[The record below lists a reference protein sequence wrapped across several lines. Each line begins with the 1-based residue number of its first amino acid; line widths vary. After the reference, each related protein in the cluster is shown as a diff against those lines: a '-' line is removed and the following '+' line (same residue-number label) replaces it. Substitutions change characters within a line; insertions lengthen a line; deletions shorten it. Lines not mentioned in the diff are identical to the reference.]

1 MKFNV
6 LAVVLLL
13 IFCASCSETPTGTQ
27 SSSNQDVSGLF
38 ANYWEQRSRFFPLE
52 AMQQGDNRYNHL
64 LPNDQTVSFRDS
76 LKSFYSATL
85 DSLNKIRRDSLNAND
100 QLSYDVLAYELHI
113 QLEGLNHNSW
123 MLPFQQFTGMPL
135 TIAQLG
141 SGDSFQ
147 PFNTVEDY
155 RNWLS
160 RIKAFT
166 IWTDSAIVNFKKGA
180 AVGFV
185 LPASLVKKTIPQL
198 QSMIVEEPAESLF
211 YGPLNKFPS
220 SFTEQQKAELKQLYM
235 DAITNDIIPSYK
247 KLAVY
252 LEKEYLPRARK
263 SSGIS
268 ALPGGKAMYSYL
280 VKYYTTTETGPEQI
294 YQTGLKEVERIRTEM
309 ERVKDEVGF
318 SGDLPAFFEFMKTAP
333 RFTPFKS
340 SKDVINAFRGIYEK
354 VKPNVN
360 QLFGT
365 KPRAPFEIRQTEAFR
380 EASASAEYVPGSADG
395 SRAGVFYVPVPDPAK
410 FNITSGMESL
420 FLHEAIPGHHYQI
433 SLQQE
438 NLSLPSFRRFAWY
451 GAFGEGWALYT
462 ESLGKELGLYT
473 DPYQYMGALGDEMH
487 RAIRLVVDVAIHLKG
502 MTREEAISYLM
513 KHEAISKDAAT
524 AEVERYMAL
533 PGQALSYKV
542 GQMKIRELRQMC
554 EQELKDDFRIS
565 DFHDELL
572 RDGVLPL
579 SLLESKM
586 NRWVASFSK

>member
-1 MKFNV
+1 MKSNF
-6 LAVVLLL
+6 LILLL
-13 IFCASCSETPTGTQ
+13 LLTICFSCVQKPKGTD
-27 SSSNQDVSGLF
+27 SSSHNNAAELF
-38 ANYWEQRSRFFPLE
+38 TRYWEQRSRFFPLE
-52 AMQQGDNRYNHL
+52 AMQQGDNRFNAL
-64 LPNDQTVSFRDS
+64 LPNDQTASFRDS
-76 LKSFYSATL
+76 LKRFYSTTL
-85 DSLNKIRRDSLNAND
+85 DSLNKINRDSLSSND
-100 QLSYDVLAYELHI
+100 QLSYDVLAYELHT
-113 QLEGLNHNSW
+113 QLEGLKYNNW
-123 MLPFQQFTGMPL
+123 MMPFQQFTGMPL

-141 SGDSFQ
+141 SGDSYQ
-147 PFNTVEDY
+147 PFKTVEDY
-155 RNWLS
+155 QNWLS
-160 RIKAFT
+160 RVKAFDV
-166 IWTDSAIVNFKKGA
+166 WTDSAITNFRTGLKNG
-180 AVGFV
+180 VV
-185 LPASLVKKTIPQL
+185 LPASLVKKVIPQL
-198 QSMIVEEPAESLF
+198 ESMLVEDSTKNLF
-211 YGPLNKFPS
+211 YGPLKKFPA
-220 SFTEQQKAELKQLYM
+220 SFTEQQKTELTQQYIS
-235 DAITNDIIPSYK
+235 AIQDDIIPSYR
-247 KLAVY
+247 KLAVF
-252 LEKEYLPRARK
+252 LQKEYLPKSRK
-263 SSGIS
+263 TSGLS
-268 ALPGGKAMYSYL
+268 AIPGGKDMYGFL
-280 VKYYTTTETGPEQI
+280 VKYHTTTETGAEEI

-318 SGDLPAFFEFMKTAP
+318 IGDLPAFFAFMRTSP

-340 SKDVINAFRGIYEK
+340 GKDVINAFRGIYEK

-365 KPRAPFEIRQTEAFR
+365 KPAAPFEIRQTEAFR

-395 SRAGVFYVPVPDPAK
+395 SRPGVFYVPVPDPAK

-451 GAFGEGWALYT
+451 GAYGEGWALYT

-502 MTREEAISYLM
+502 MSREEAIAYMM
-513 KHEAISKDAAT
+513 KNEAISKDAAT
-524 AEVERYMAL
+524 AEVERYMAI

-554 EQELKDDFRIS
+554 EQELKGDFRIS
-565 DFHDELL
+565 EFHDELL

-586 NRWVASFSK
+586 NRWVAAFNK

>member
-1 MKFNV
+1 MKSN
-6 LAVVLLL
+6 LLLVVLLL
-13 IFCASCSETPTGTQ
+13 TLCSSCARKQTDT
-27 SSSNQDVSGLF
+27 SSSSQNNAADLF
-38 ANYWEQRSRFFPLE
+38 TSYWEQRSRFFPLE
-52 AMQQGDNRYNHL
+52 AMQQGDNRFNDL
-64 LPNDQTVSFRDS
+64 LPNDQTAAFRDS

-85 DSLNKIRRDSLNAND
+85 DSLNKINRDSLSAND

-113 QLEGLNHNSW
+113 QLEGLAHNSW

-147 PFNTVEDY
+147 PFKTVKDY
-155 RNWLS
+155 QNWLS
-160 RIKAFT
+160 RIKGFT
-166 IWTDSAIVNFKKGA
+166 VWTDSAIVNLRRGVQKG
-180 AVGFV
+180 VV
-185 LPASLVKKTIPQL
+185 LPASLVKKTIPQM
-198 QSMIVEEPAESLF
+198 QSMIVEEPSESLF
-211 YGPLNKFPS
+211 YGPVNKFPA
-220 SFTEQQKAELKQLYM
+220 SFTDQQKDELKQQYIE
-235 DAITNDIIPSYK
+235 AIQNDIIPAYK

-252 LEKEYLPRARK
+252 LEKEYLPKARK
-263 SSGIS
+263 TSGIS
-268 ALPGGKAMYSYL
+268 AIPGGKEMYTYL
-280 VKYYTTTETGPEQI
+280 VKYYTTTEMNPEDI
-294 YQTGLKEVERIRTEM
+294 HQTGLKEVERIRTEM

-318 SGDLPAFFEFMKTAP
+318 VGDLPAFFEFMKTAP

-340 SKDVINAFRGIYEK
+340 GKDVINAFRGIYEK

-365 KPRAPFEIRQTEAFR
+365 KPAAPFEIRQTEAFR
-380 EASASAEYVPGSADG
+380 EASASAEYIPGSADG
-395 SRAGVFYVPVPDPAK
+395 SRPGVFYVPVPDPAK

-438 NLSLPSFRRFAWY
+438 NQNLPAFRRFAWY

-502 MTREEAISYLM
+502 MSREEAIAYMM
-513 KHEAISKDAAT
+513 KNEAISKEAAT
-524 AEVERYMAL
+524 AEIERYMAI

-586 NRWVASFSK
+586 NRWVAGFNK

>member
-1 MKFNV
+1 MKFNF
-6 LAVVLLL
+6 LAVVLLTVL
-13 IFCASCSETPTGTQ
+13 CSSCVQKPAGTN
-27 SSSNQDVSGLF
+27 SSSPNTASRLYSS
-38 ANYWEQRSRFFPLE
+38 YWEQRSGFFPLE
-52 AMQQGDNRYNHL
+52 AMQQGDNRFNDL
-64 LPNDQTVSFRDS
+64 LPNDQTAAFRDS

-85 DSLNKIRRDSLNAND
+85 DSLNKFNRDSLSAND

-113 QLEGLNHNSW
+113 QLEGLQHNTW

-155 RNWLS
+155 HNWLS

-166 IWTDSAIVNFKKGA
+166 VWTDSAIDNFKIGLSKG
-180 AVGFV
+180 VV

-198 QSMIVEEPAESLF
+198 QSMVVDEPSKSLF
-211 YGPLNKFPS
+211 YGPVNKFPS
-220 SFTEQQKAELKQLYM
+220 SFTEQQKAKLTTQYI
-235 DAITNDIIPSYK
+235 DAIKNDIIPSYK
-247 KLAVY
+247 KLAVF
-252 LEKEYLPRARK
+252 LEKEYLPKSRT

-268 ALPGGKAMYSYL
+268 AVPGGKDMYNYL
-280 VKYYTTTETGPEQI
+280 VKYYTTTETTPEEI

-318 SGDLPAFFEFMKTAP
+318 SGDLPAFFEFMKTSP

-365 KPRAPFEIRQTEAFR
+365 KPAAPFEIRQTEAFR

-395 SRAGVFYVPVPDPAK
+395 SRAGVFYVPVPDPSS

-438 NLSLPSFRRFAWY
+438 NLSLPAFRRFAWY

-502 MTREEAISYLM
+502 MSREEAITYMM
-513 KHEAISKDAAT
+513 KNEAIGKDAAT
-524 AEVERYMAL
+524 AEIERYMAI
-533 PGQALSYKV
+533 PGQAVSYKV

-554 EQELKDDFRIS
+554 EQELKSDFRIS
-565 DFHDELL
+565 EFHDELL

-586 NRWVASFSK
+586 NRWVAGFNK

>member
-1 MKFNV
+1 MKFNF
-6 LAVVLLL
+6 LAVVLFSVLFSSCRQKPADKNVL
-13 IFCASCSETPTGTQ
+13 SPNTASR
-27 SSSNQDVSGLF
+27 LF
-38 ANYWEQRSRFFPLE
+38 SKYWEQRARFFPLE
-52 AMQQGDNRYNHL
+52 AMQQGDNRFNNL
-64 LPNDQTVSFRDS
+64 LPNDQTTAFRDS
-76 LKSFYSATL
+76 LKNFYTATL
-85 DSLNKIRRDSLNAND
+85 DSLSKFNRDSLTADD
-100 QLSYDVLAYELHI
+100 QLSYDVLAYELHT
-113 QLEGLNHNSW
+113 QLEGLQFNTW

-147 PFNTVEDY
+147 PFKTVEDY
-155 RNWLS
+155 RNWLA
-160 RIKAFT
+160 RIKAFS
-166 IWTDSAIVNFKKGA
+166 IWADSSIVNFKAGQSKG
-180 AVGFV
+180 VV

-198 QSMIVEEPAESLF
+198 QSMIVEDPEKSLF
-211 YGPLNKFPS
+211 YGPVNKFPS
-220 SFTEQQKAELKQLYM
+220 SFTEQQKAELKQQYIN
-235 DAITNDIIPSYK
+235 AINTDIIPSYK
-247 KLAVY
+247 KLAVF
-252 LEKEYLPRARK
+252 LEKEYLPKSRK
-263 SSGIS
+263 TSGIS
-268 ALPGGKAMYSYL
+268 ALPGGKEIYNYL
-280 VKYYTTTETGPEQI
+280 VKFYTTTETPPEEI
-294 YQTGLKEVERIRTEM
+294 YQTGLKEVERIRMEM

-340 SKDVINAFRGIYEK
+340 GKDVINAFRGIYEK

-360 QLFGT
+360 QLFGN
-365 KPRAPFEIRQTEAFR
+365 KPAAPFEIRQTEAFR

-395 SRAGVFYVPVPDPAK
+395 SRAGVFYVPVPDPSS

-438 NLSLPSFRRFAWY
+438 NLALPAFRRFAWY

-502 MTREEAISYLM
+502 MSREEAIAYMM
-513 KHEAISKDAAT
+513 KNEAISKDAAT
-524 AEVERYMAL
+524 AEVERYMAI

-554 EQELKDDFRIS
+554 EQELKGDFRIS
-565 DFHDELL
+565 EFHDELL

-586 NRWVASFSK
+586 NRWVARFNK

>member
-1 MKFNV
+1 MKFNF
-6 LAVVLLL
+6 LAVVLFSVLC
-13 IFCASCSETPTGTQ
+13 FACSQKPADNNVL
-27 SSSNQDVSGLF
+27 SSNTASGLF
-38 ANYWEQRSRFFPLE
+38 SNYWDQRARFFPLE
-52 AMQQGDNRYNHL
+52 AMQQGDNRFNNL
-64 LPNDQTVSFRDS
+64 LPNDQTAAFRDS
-76 LKSFYSATL
+76 LKSFYTATL
-85 DSLNKIRRDSLNAND
+85 DSLNKFNRDSLTAED
-100 QLSYDVLAYELHI
+100 QLSYDVLAYELHT
-113 QLEGLNHNSW
+113 QLEGLQFNIW

-147 PFNTVEDY
+147 PFKTVDDY
-155 RNWLS
+155 RNWLA
-160 RIKAFT
+160 RVKAFT
-166 IWTDSAIVNFKKGA
+166 VWTDSAIDNFKTGLSNG
-180 AVGFV
+180 VV

-198 QSMIVEEPAESLF
+198 QSMIVEDPEKSLF
-211 YGPLNKFPS
+211 YGPVNKFPS
-220 SFTEQQKAELKQLYM
+220 SFTDQQKAELKQQYI
-235 DAITNDIIPSYK
+235 DAINNDIISSYK
-247 KLAVY
+247 KLATF
-252 LEKEYLPRARK
+252 LEKEYLPKSRK
-263 SSGIS
+263 TSGIS
-268 ALPGGKAMYSYL
+268 ALPGGKEMYSYL
-280 VKYYTTTETGPEQI
+280 VKYYTTTETPPEEI
-294 YQTGLKEVERIRTEM
+294 YQTGLKEVERIRMEM

-318 SGDLPAFFEFMKTAP
+318 SGDLPAFFDFMKTAP

-340 SKDVINAFRGIYEK
+340 GKDVINAFRGIYEK

-360 QLFGT
+360 QLFGN
-365 KPRAPFEIRQTEAFR
+365 KPAAPFEIRQTEAFR

-395 SRAGVFYVPVPDPAK
+395 SRAGIFYVPVPDPSS

-438 NLSLPSFRRFAWY
+438 NLSLPAFRRFAWY

-502 MTREEAISYLM
+502 MSREEAIAYMM
-513 KHEAISKDAAT
+513 KNEAISKDAAT
-524 AEVERYMAL
+524 AEVERYMAI

-542 GQMKIRELRQMC
+542 GQMKIHELRQMC
-554 EQELKDDFRIS
+554 EQELKGDFRIS
-565 DFHDELL
+565 EFHDELL

-586 NRWVASFSK
+586 NRWVARFNK